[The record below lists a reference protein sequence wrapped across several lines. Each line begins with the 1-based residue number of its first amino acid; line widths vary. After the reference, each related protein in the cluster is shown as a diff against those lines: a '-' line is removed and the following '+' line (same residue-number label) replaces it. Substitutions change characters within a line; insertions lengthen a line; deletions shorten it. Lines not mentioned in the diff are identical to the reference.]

1 MRRLHYSHPNRNN
14 PDAASTSVVSAGFI
28 PGFERAVCAPDWR
41 HADAVEKLG
50 GDWRVEVSD
59 TAKPNRP
66 NKRAL

>member
-28 PGFERAVCAPDWR
+28 PGFERAAWAPDWH
-41 HADAVEKLG
+41 HARALENLG

-59 TAKPNRP
+59 TA
-66 NKRAL
+66 

>member
-28 PGFERAVCAPDWR
+28 PGFERAAGAPDWR
-41 HADAVEKLG
+41 HAHAVENLG

-66 NKRAL
+66 NQRAL